1 MINNAQSNLLYIKS
15 VEAEI
20 KNSVQTIVNEMIDKY
35 KSNLIGKKVRCWDY
49 TFKHWYDSEI
59 VKVDVN
65 TDSNGLINGIAYIGV
80 LIRKGTPQEWL
91 TYHNI
96 EHVKFLED

>member
-1 MINNAQSNLLYIKS
+1 MNKVQQDLIHIQS

-20 KNSVQTIVNEMIDKY
+20 KNSVQTIVDEMIDKY

>member
-1 MINNAQSNLLYIKS
+1 MIKAQQDLIHIQTAETEILNSSRLIIEDMVSDYKKS
-15 VEAEI
+15 
-20 KNSVQTIVNEMIDKY
+20 
-35 KSNLIGKKVRCWDY
+35 LIGKKVRCWDY
-49 TFKHWYDSEI
+49 TFKHWYDSDI

-65 TDSNGLINGIAYIGV
+65 TNSNGLINGIAYVGV